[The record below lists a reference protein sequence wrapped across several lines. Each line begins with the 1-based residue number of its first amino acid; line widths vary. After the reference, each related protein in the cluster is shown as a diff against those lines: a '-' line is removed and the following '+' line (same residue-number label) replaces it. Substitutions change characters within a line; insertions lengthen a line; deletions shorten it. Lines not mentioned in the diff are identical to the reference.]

1 MLTFEEHLR
10 NRLDVLR
17 TLTELS
23 TQPRKEKKTQSKKQT
38 EPKK

>member
-1 MLTFEEHLR
+1 MMTFSEHLR
-10 NRLDVLR
+10 NRLDVLHA
-17 TLTELS
+17 LDKLS